1 MLQDGIT
8 FEYSWLHL
16 PDHNPFSSQTIYRTP
31 PTSTQGYYV
40 AIRSHSW
47 FESYVVVPFASLGCL
62 HFDSPVLGIL
72 ISYLIYRRTSQTT
85 DTFDPYSRGFCLVLS
100 VFNHAIAA
108 ALVVWRRIV
117 RKDKHEFL
125 KGHCRG
131 WCQIIMSLF
140 ETTGVAKSVF
150 WLDRGP
156 LDPDLF
162 VARLRRWWDCQ
173 FFCR

>member
-1 MLQDGIT
+1 M
-8 FEYSWLHL
+8 
-16 PDHNPFSSQTIYRTP
+16 
-31 PTSTQGYYV
+31 
-40 AIRSHSW
+40 
-47 FESYVVVPFASLGCL
+47 VPFASLGCL

-131 WCQIIMSLF
+131 
-140 ETTGVAKSVF
+140 
-150 WLDRGP
+150 
-156 LDPDLF
+156 
-162 VARLRRWWDCQ
+162 
-173 FFCR
+173 